1 MTELRKRLDIWLPII
16 VLIALV
22 AAVGVYDRSFLSASN
37 MLEVTADTMTL
48 FLMASGVTLVIMM
61 GGIDLSVQ
69 AVASMTSCILAV
81 YLPQLGFF
89 AIPAAVLGGVIAGFA
104 GGYVSTRL
112 RIPSFIATL
121 AVSGVVL
128 SAGYWFSE
136 TRSVNIPGELS
147 AQYLSW
153 AVGDFLGVP
162 NEIWVGAVFLILLSL
177 VLGLTPFGR
186 LVRGIGAQERAV
198 LASGIDVDR
207 VKILAYTL
215 SGTMAGVAGVVM
227 AARLGSG
234 SPTLA
239 NEFLLPAIA
248 CIVVGGTAITG
259 GVGSVWRTFV
269 GALIV
274 QVVRIGMT
282 FMGVSVFAQQIVF
295 GFILVAAV
303 AVTMDRTKVLVIK

>member
-1 MTELRKRLDIWLPII
+1 
-16 VLIALV
+16 
-22 AAVGVYDRSFLSASN
+22 
-37 MLEVTADTMTL
+37 MTL

-69 AVASMTSCILAV
+69 AVASMTSCVLAV
-81 YLPQLGFF
+81 YLPELGFF
-89 AIPAAVLGGVIAGFA
+89 AIPFAVLGGVVAGFV

-121 AVSGVVL
+121 AVSGAVL

-147 AQYLSW
+147 QAYLFW
-153 AVGDFLGVP
+153 AVGNFLGVP
-162 NEIWVGAVFLILLSL
+162 NEIWVGAFFLVLLSL

-186 LVRGIGAQERAV
+186 VVRGIGAQERAV
-198 LASGIDVDR
+198 IASGIDVDR
-207 VKILAYTL
+207 VKIAAYTL
-215 SGTMAGVAGVVM
+215 SGTMAGIAGVVM

-248 CIVVGGTAITG
+248 SIVVGGTAITG

-295 GFILVAAV
+295 GVILVAAV